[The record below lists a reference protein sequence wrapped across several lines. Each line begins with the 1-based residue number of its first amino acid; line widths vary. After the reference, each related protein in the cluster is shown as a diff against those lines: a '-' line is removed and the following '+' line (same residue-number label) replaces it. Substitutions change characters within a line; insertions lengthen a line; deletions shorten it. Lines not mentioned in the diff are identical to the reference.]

1 MDVMDHSR
9 NRSQGFTLVEVMV
22 ALAIAGII
30 TTAIYAVFI
39 SQSKTYSNQEQ
50 IVELQHGLRYGMSL
64 LERDLRQAGY
74 NPGGL
79 TTAKAETDGI
89 DNDCDSTTDEADNTA
104 TWMVNES
111 ESIGFLEASAN
122 HVSFSRDDNGDGSVC
137 GDKERITYMLNGMT
151 LERNGT
157 PLKDNIEVLNFV
169 YLREDGG
176 VATTIEDIRSVQIT
190 IVGRTKDQD
199 PSYKNTQSYVNL
211 QGTEILPV
219 QNDGYRRRLL
229 TSQVNIRNLRD

>member
-1 MDVMDHSR
+1 MDHSR
-9 NRSQGFTLVEVMV
+9 NCSQGFTLIEVMV
-22 ALAIAGII
+22 SLAIAGIV
-30 TTAIYAVFI
+30 TAAIYAVFI
-39 SQSKTYSNQEQ
+39 SQSKTYSTQDQ

-64 LERDLRQAGY
+64 LERDLRQTGY

-89 DNDCDSTTDEADNTA
+89 DNDCDGTTDEADNTA

-111 ESIGFLEASAN
+111 ESIGFLEASVN
-122 HVSFSRDDNGDGSVC
+122 LVSFSRDENGDGSTC
-137 GDKERITYMLNGMT
+137 GDKERITYTLNGT
-151 LERNGT
+151 ILERNGT

-169 YLREDGG
+169 YLLEDGG
-176 VATTIEDIRSVQIT
+176 VATSIEDIRSVQIA
-190 IVGRTKDQD
+190 IVGRTKGQD
-199 PSYKNTQSYVNL
+199 PSYKNTQSYINL

-229 TSQVNIRNLRD
+229 TSQVNIRNLKD